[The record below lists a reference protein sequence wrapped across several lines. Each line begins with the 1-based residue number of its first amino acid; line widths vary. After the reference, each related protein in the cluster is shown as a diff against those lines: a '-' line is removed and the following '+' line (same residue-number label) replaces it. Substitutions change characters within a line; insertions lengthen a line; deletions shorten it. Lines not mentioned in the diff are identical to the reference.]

1 MKRIRVQ
8 LHHYRL
14 LSISMIALGLLTAC
28 GFQLRGAVNLSE
40 DVAPIAI
47 QRNNLFDLG
56 SEIRSVLETNNI
68 DVTESVSAAESVIK
82 LISESQSRRV
92 LSVDGSGRATE
103 YLLIYSVRYGLES
116 QSFEAA
122 EFTAKQ
128 QRSLLFDP
136 DAVLAVENEAE
147 MLYADMRKDVAR
159 LILMKLQAKSV
170 VR

>member
-1 MKRIRVQ
+1 MKLIRV
-8 LHHYRL
+8 LLRHYRS
-14 LSISMIALGLLTAC
+14 LSIFVMALSLLTAC
-28 GFQLRGAVNLSE
+28 GFQLRGAVNLSQ

-56 SEIRSVLETNNI
+56 SDIRSVLETNNI
-68 DVTESVSAAESVIK
+68 DVTESVSAAKSVIK

>member
-1 MKRIRVQ
+1 MKLIRV
-8 LHHYRL
+8 LLRHYRS
-14 LSISMIALGLLTAC
+14 LSIFVMALSLLTAC
-28 GFQLRGAVNLSE
+28 GFQLRGAVNLSQ

-56 SEIRSVLETNNI
+56 SDIRSVLETNNI
-68 DVTESVSAAESVIK
+68 DVTESVPAAKSVIK
-82 LISESQSRRV
+82 LISESQARRV

>member
-1 MKRIRVQ
+1 MNVFSMLLR
-8 LHHYRL
+8 HYRL
-14 LSISMIALGLLTAC
+14 LLVPVMALGLLTAC
-28 GFQLRGAVNLSE
+28 GFQLRGAVNLSA

-47 QRNNLFDLG
+47 VRNNLFDLG
-56 SEIRSVLETNNI
+56 SEIRSVLETNRI
-68 DVTESVSAAESVIK
+68 DVTESMSAAKSVIT
-82 LISESQSRRV
+82 LINESEDRRV

-122 EFTAKQ
+122 EFTARQ
-128 QRSLLFDP
+128 QRSVVFDP

-147 MLYADMRKDVAR
+147 MLYGDMRRDVAR
-159 LILMKLQAKSV
+159 LILMKLQAKSA